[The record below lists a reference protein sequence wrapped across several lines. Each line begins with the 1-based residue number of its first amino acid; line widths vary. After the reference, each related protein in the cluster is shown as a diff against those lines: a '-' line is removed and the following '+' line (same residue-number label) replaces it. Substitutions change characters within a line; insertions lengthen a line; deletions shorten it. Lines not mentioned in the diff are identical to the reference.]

1 MTLSEKRFPKF
12 DAPASFEAYAEKGAT
27 VEQNRDGQSARNALD
42 GEGARTRDASSS
54 RTYEEA
60 LDAVITC
67 IGAQNSLREV
77 LYKTLVF
84 CKEPHEF
91 TEVEDFI
98 AASDEV
104 VYSHVIQTPF
114 ELIGMLLRAGGLEE
128 TPLDAAGEPIA
139 PETLDELSR
148 DEQDDL
154 VATYR
159 IDATAAGRA
168 AVELLAPERR
178 LEAQLAQDP
187 HRADTFR
194 ALIEF
199 CETPRTFP
207 EIKEYFDA
215 TPEFAHDVVAHS
227 HQLAPD
233 FYVDKLDKAGALVWR
248 GAWVATDAGKSL
260 LEAHKASR

>member
-1 MTLSEKRFPKF
+1 MKLSEKRFPKF
-12 DAPASFEAYAEKGAT
+12 DAPASYEAYAEKGAT
-27 VEQNRDGQSARNALD
+27 TEQNRDGQSARNALSD
-42 GEGARTRDASSS
+42 EDARSQNAASA
-54 RTYEEA
+54 RTYEET

-67 IGAQNSLREV
+67 IGAQNSLREI
-77 LYKTLVF
+77 LYKTLAF
-84 CKEPHEF
+84 CETPHDF

-114 ELIGMLLRAGGLEE
+114 ELIGMLVRAGGLDE
-128 TPLDAAGEPIA
+128 TPLDAAGDPLSS
-139 PETLDELSR
+139 ETLDALSR

-154 VATYR
+154 IATYR
-159 IDATAAGRA
+159 IETTAAGRA
-168 AVELLAPERR
+168 TVELLAPARR

-187 HRADTFR
+187 HRADTFW

-215 TPEFAHDVVAHS
+215 TPGFAHDVVAHS

-260 LEAHKASR
+260 LEAHKASC

>member
-1 MTLSEKRFPKF
+1 MKLSEKPFPKF
-12 DAPASFEAYAEKGAT
+12 EAPASFEKYAEKGST
-27 VEQNRDGQSARNALD
+27 TEQNRCGRSARNAVEGD
-42 GEGARTRDASSS
+42 GARDASSA
-54 RTYEEA
+54 RTYEDA
-60 LDAVITC
+60 LDDVITC
-67 IGAQNSLREV
+67 IGAQNSLREI
-77 LYKTLVF
+77 LYKTLAF
-84 CKEPHEF
+84 CEAPHEF

-98 AASDEV
+98 AQSDEA

-114 ELIGMLLRAGGLEE
+114 ELIGMLVRAGGLDE
-128 TPLDAAGEPIA
+128 TPLDVAGNPIA
-139 PETLDELSR
+139 PETLDALSP
-148 DEQDDL
+148 DDQDDL

-159 IDATAAGRA
+159 ISATSAGRA
-168 AVELLAPERR
+168 AVELLSPKRR
-178 LEAQLAQDP
+178 LMAQLAHDP
-187 HRADTFR
+187 HRADTFW
-194 ALIEF
+194 ALIAF

-248 GAWVATDAGKSL
+248 GAWVVTDAGKSL